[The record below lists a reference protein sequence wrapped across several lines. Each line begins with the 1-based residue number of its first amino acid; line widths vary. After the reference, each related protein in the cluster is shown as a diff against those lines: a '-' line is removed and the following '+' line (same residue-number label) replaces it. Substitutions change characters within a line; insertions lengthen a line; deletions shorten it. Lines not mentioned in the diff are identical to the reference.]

1 MLGLSKSA
9 RIKMAEKKGIQK
21 TGTDASKLE
30 FVAAYLQA

>member
-21 TGTDASKLE
+21 TRLDNSK
-30 FVAAYLQA
+30 VKA